1 MKVLSN
7 CINGEIRTWTNC
19 GLMMV
24 WGLIISYLWC
34 FYDFSNKFKVFI
46 NIYEY
51 AN

>member
-7 CINGEIRTWTNC
+7 CINYDIRTCKNC

-24 WGLIISYLWC
+24 WGLIQLYMV
-34 FYDFSNKFKVFI
+34 FYGFSIKFKYFI
-46 NIYEY
+46 NIHKY